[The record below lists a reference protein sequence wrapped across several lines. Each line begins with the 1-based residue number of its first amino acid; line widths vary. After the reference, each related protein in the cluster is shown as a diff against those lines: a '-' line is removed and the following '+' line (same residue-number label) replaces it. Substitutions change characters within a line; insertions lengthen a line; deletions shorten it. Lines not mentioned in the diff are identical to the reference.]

1 MPDLPAEL
9 WINILARLSTKE
21 LVRLTCVSK
30 EWNDTIQDPQLAI
43 TQFQRSIKTKSH
55 PTIFIIPY
63 SPIMSCY
70 FSLNFFDDTRSGK
83 LLRIKLP
90 WQHPP
95 LVRDIIFG
103 NCNGLVC
110 MRDGACFLLW
120 NPSIRKFKRIPS
132 SPFSILWYQNSYGGF
147 GYDSVNDDYKLVS
160 FMDCGTYCLVHMY
173 SLKSRTWKRIQ
184 DLPLKKFVVH
194 SMGVFLKGTLHWLM
208 RHETDDETMIIG
220 TLDLV
225 SEEFCQFTLPIHMF
239 HGDISDKNSIRFN
252 LVVVEG
258 YLCIYRKECGSRAW
272 IMREYGVAES
282 WTMLYS
288 LDNNWIDGCKPLMLS
303 SCGKMVLLQDSHYLV
318 WYDLRNGKRKTV
330 RIDGMILFGFHDDMP
345 KCFDAIISV
354 GSIHHLQS

>member
-43 TQFQRSIKTKSH
+43 MQFQRSIKTKSH

-70 FSLNFFDDTRSGK
+70 FSLNFFNDTT
-83 LLRIKLP
+83 
-90 WQHPP
+90 
-95 LVRDIIFG
+95 
-103 NCNGLVC
+103 
-110 MRDGACFLLW
+110 
-120 NPSIRKFKRIPS
+120 
-132 SPFSILWYQNSYGGF
+132 YGGF

-208 RHETDDETMIIG
+208 HHEIDDEPIIIG

-258 YLCIYRKECGSRAW
+258 YLCIYRKECGSTAW

-288 LDNNWIDGCKPLMLS
+288 IDNNWIDGCKPLMLS
-303 SCGKMVLLQDSHYLV
+303 SCEFEMYFYANKNDGFSSKKIILNDGSWKIMGDS
-318 WYDLRNGKRKTV
+318 
-330 RIDGMILFGFHDDMP
+330 
-345 KCFDAIISV
+345 
-354 GSIHHLQS
+354 